1 MIDDDALDT
10 RLKKLLADVLGLEEE
25 ETQKFDRDTELFGAI
40 PEFDSM
46 SIAGLLTEM
55 EDRFDIEIDDDE
67 VEGEIFETYGNFH
80 DFAVE
85 KTGG

>member
-1 MIDDDALDT
+1 MSDVDTLDT
-10 RLKKLLADVLGLEEE
+10 RLKQLFADVLGIDEAEAAA
-25 ETQKFDRDTELFGAI
+25 FDRDTELFGAI

-67 VEGEIFETYGNFH
+67 VDGEIFETYGAFR
-80 DFAVE
+80 DFAAQKVA
-85 KTGG
+85 G

>member
-1 MIDDDALDT
+1 MSDRDDLDA
-10 RLKKLLADVLGLEEE
+10 RLRKLLADVLGIEDG
-25 ETQKFDRDTELFGAI
+25 QVAAFDRDTELFGAI

-67 VEGEIFETYGNFH
+67 VDGEIFETYGNFY
-80 DFAVE
+80 DFADQKVD
-85 KTGG
+85 G